1 MKLELK
7 RVKLADTFT
16 VGKLYA
22 NGDFIC
28 YTLEDTVREVAGQPV
43 SEWKVYG
50 KTAIP
55 RGNYTVD
62 ITFSQRFQVNLP
74 ILHDVPGFTGV
85 RIHTGNSSKDTE
97 GCILVGESW
106 DGSSGWIGSSKIAF
120 SLLMPKIENATDSV
134 TISIA

>member
-1 MKLELK
+1 MKLELQ

-22 NGDFIC
+22 DGEFIC
-28 YTLEDTVREVAGQPV
+28 YTLEDTVREVEGQPV
-43 SEWKVYG
+43 SEWKIKG
-50 KTAIP
+50 QTAIP
-55 RGNYTVD
+55 RGNYAVS

-74 ILHDVPGFTGV
+74 ILHDVLGFEGV

-97 GCILVGESW
+97 GCILVGEAW

-120 SLLMPKIENATDSV
+120 SLLMPKIENAAEPV
-134 TISIA
+134 TILIA

>member
-16 VGKLYA
+16 VGRLYA
-22 NGDFIC
+22 DGEFVC
-28 YTLEDTVREVAGQPV
+28 YTLEDTVREVIGQPV
-43 SEWKVYG
+43 SEWKIHG
-50 KTAIP
+50 QTAIP

-62 ITFSQRFQVNLP
+62 ITFSQRFQVKLP
-74 ILHDVPGFTGV
+74 LLRDVPGFEGV

-97 GCILVGESW
+97 GCILVGEAW

-120 SLLMPKIENATDSV
+120 SILLPKIENATDAV
-134 TISIA
+134 TILIA

>member
-16 VGKLYA
+16 VGRLYA
-22 NGDFIC
+22 DGEFVC
-28 YTLEDTVREVAGQPV
+28 YTLEDTVREVEGQPV
-43 SEWKVYG
+43 SEWKIHG
-50 KTAIP
+50 QTAIP
-55 RGNYTVD
+55 RGNYTVN
-62 ITFSQRFQVNLP
+62 ITLSQRFQVNLP
-74 ILHDVPGFTGV
+74 ILHDVPSFTGV